1 MAQCPV
7 CAAEV
12 LEDFGST
19 ECASCGAQLLIH
31 VDGTIET
38 MDRNE
43 EPSAPEFREPEP
55 VFEDEPGQDN
65 PGYVDEI
72 ATEDE
77 PNAPAEFTQPHGPKP
92 DIFADEEEAQVPN
105 ETVYRIPSAPAD
117 SPDLSDIARF
127 GNSEASS
134 GRDGALRYN
143 LRIHGIDTVDVREA
157 LREALTD
164 RKFLWDTDQILR
176 SIRNGEVQIANV
188 AASKAYMLITRLRSL
203 PVKVKWEQYAVHQ
216 P

>member
-12 LEDFGST
+12 FEDFGST
-19 ECASCGAQLLIH
+19 ECLSCGAQLLIH
-31 VDGTIET
+31 VDGTVET
-38 MDRNE
+38 MGGSKTGDV
-43 EPSAPEFREPEP
+43 SAVEFREPERLFDEE
-55 VFEDEPGQDN
+55 VDTGDEPQEEER
-65 PGYVDEI
+65 PPEF
-72 ATEDE
+72 E
-77 PNAPAEFTQPHGPKP
+77 PQPKP
-92 DIFADEEEAQVPN
+92 DIFADPDEPSAVES
-105 ETVYRIPSAPAD
+105 ETVYRVPDTPAD

-157 LREALTD
+157 FREALTD

-176 SIRNGEVQIANV
+176 SIRNGEVQIPNV